1 MMIVMTTLENIM
13 RCVISQMLKILCTAM
28 CIHAIKGKMLYE
40 VGMIIEKVYTVYM
53 IIKKGV

>member
-1 MMIVMTTLENIM
+1 MC
-13 RCVISQMLKILCTAM
+13 CVISEMLKILCTAM

-53 IIKKGV
+53 IIEKGVYGLHDY